1 MINKILSLQVSELP
15 ESDQIILNQISGLTK
30 ALNIKVDKLN
40 ESLDT
45 LEKNSH
51 PCKELHEFDAYPELI
66 SRIEKLEKN
75 IKK

>member
-1 MINKILSLQVSELP
+1 MLVDKILSLQVSDLP

-45 LEKNSH
+45 LEKSNQE
-51 PCKELHEFDAYPELI
+51 PK
-66 SRIEKLEKN
+66 EKN
-75 IKK
+75 EKENKK

>member
-1 MINKILSLQVSELP
+1 MVALNKILSLQVSDLP

-45 LEKNSH
+45 LETNQEPKEKTNENKN
-51 PCKELHEFDAYPELI
+51 K
-66 SRIEKLEKN
+66 R
-75 IKK
+75 

>member
-1 MINKILSLQVSELP
+1 MLVDKILSLQVSDLP

-45 LEKNSH
+45 LEKSNQE
-51 PCKELHEFDAYPELI
+51 PKEKD
-66 SRIEKLEKN
+66 EKEN
-75 IKK
+75 KK